1 MRTKTT
7 KNLKTKADII
17 IRTKI
22 IKTKNPNI
30 TTKKWSTHGFVAVVA
45 PSCQGQVVTNISHR
59 WQPLALLI
67 VEGSFD

>member
-7 KNLKTKADII
+7 KNLKTKAN

-30 TTKKWSTHGFVAVVA
+30 NTKTWSTHGFVAVVA

-59 WQPLALLI
+59 WQPLTLLI